1 MSDDRW
7 KLCTYLQTKKPR
19 RKGGVFLLN
28 LVAGG
33 RNTRCLRASSVR
45 LAQTI
50 DVQEIAAQ
58 AEVLLEKLGLFEAL
72 YLAKA

>member
-1 MSDDRW
+1 M
-7 KLCTYLQTKKPR
+7 
-19 RKGGVFLLN
+19 N